1 MVYFLVDDFDIK
13 IDANALPTSAIE
25 ETISEETVRIQVVGR
40 LLDEFKDNFDDPL
53 GEPFGME
60 EEGPEGYAY
69 VKTIDVFYFCLNR
82 TQRQPSNLNRG
93 PSVKTAKEQRDEDW
107 KVHIEERSYIGKE
120 SVVMENDSGVS
131 AAIEANSRPKSP
143 VRQTQMVLERNT
155 GGFDVRIEARLP
167 RPLDLIPVDRQNYS
181 EHLLLKVNE
190 LHSNRYR
197 EVLERHSTV
206 DICAELENNLAPGV
220 RLVSDGGLF
229 SLDGLRSIG
238 GDIKTTAAGIYMHI
252 LWPPNDPQHFC
263 LGEAEGQNLSRTL
276 TAKDLDTY
284 LPPSADR
291 SSADRHLN
299 VVPPIWQRF
308 HDENLPARKE
318 VFDRAGFEALIRS
331 DDPAVR
337 SWARQATASYN
348 DLRNSPDPRLR
359 RYWFENNQRQLQQAW
374 DINEKRAIDRMKV
387 YQVEGKER
395 TIRCAPGR
403 DRGYFTCGKFNIPLP
418 QSLSMSPDSKIFV
431 QFHLYEIAVSHRYA
445 SEAMPCDPAS
455 RLAISIKGYNSS
467 GNEVDEWIQSSG
479 SKAAMKINTLV
490 DMLEGITLTETRSF
504 CRRWDVS
511 RTEKGAPRKTN
522 YTNE

>member
-1 MVYFLVDDFDIK
+1 
-13 IDANALPTSAIE
+13 
-25 ETISEETVRIQVVGR
+25 
-40 LLDEFKDNFDDPL
+40 
-53 GEPFGME
+53 ME
-60 EEGPEGYAY
+60 
-69 VKTIDVFYFCLNR
+69 
-82 TQRQPSNLNRG
+82 S
-93 PSVKTAKEQRDEDW
+93 
-107 KVHIEERSYIGKE
+107 
-120 SVVMENDSGVS
+120 DSGVT
-131 AAIEANSRPKSP
+131 AAIEANSRLNSP
-143 VRQTQMVLERNT
+143 VRQTQKVLERNS
-155 GGFDVRIEARLP
+155 GGFDVQIEAKLP

-181 EHLLLKVNE
+181 KHLLLKVNE
-190 LHSNRYR
+190 LHSNRYG
-197 EVLERHSTV
+197 EILERHPTV
-206 DICAELENNLAPGV
+206 EICAKLENNLMPGV

-229 SLDGLRSIG
+229 SLDGLWSIS

-263 LGEAEGQNLSRTL
+263 LKPPAFIITFGIRKKTCVPKMWMACLFRTL

-291 SSADRHLN
+291 SSAGRHLN
-299 VVPPIWQRF
+299 VVTPIWQRF
-308 HDENLPARKE
+308 YDENLPARKE

-337 SWARQATASYN
+337 SWARQATASY
-348 DLRNSPDPRLR
+348 DGIRNSPDPRLR

-374 DINEKRAIDRMKV
+374 DANEKRAIDRMKV

-403 DRGYFTCGKFNIPLP
+403 NRGYITCGKFNIPLP
-418 QSLSMSPDSKIFV
+418 QSLSMSPESKLFV
-431 QFHLYEIAVSHRYA
+431 QFHLYEMAVSHRYA

-455 RLAISIKGYNSS
+455 RLAISIKGCNSS
-467 GNEVDEWIQSSG
+467 SDEIDEWIQSSG
-479 SKAAMKINTLV
+479 KKAAMRINTLV

-511 RTEKGAPRKTN
+511 RTEKGASRKTN